1 MKPGEDGVRNES
13 GMDGKAEF
21 EQVCT
26 EEVELTDMDGN
37 SELEVE

>member
-13 GMDGKAEF
+13 GIDGKAEF

-26 EEVELTDMDGN
+26 EEVMDMDGN